1 VKGRI
6 LIVDDE
12 PDMLAL
18 LREALEMRGHEVFT
32 ANAAMS
38 GLNEARRHLP
48 DVVLLDVLLGDM
60 DGLSACEILR
70 SQPSTAR
77 TPVIIMTAM
86 VGEMVRFNS
95 FAAGA
100 IDFVG
105 KPISPRDVVMRI
117 ESMLA
122 SKVNPSDSTEP
133 GTWEA
138 PH

>member
-1 VKGRI
+1 MKGKI

-12 PDMLAL
+12 PDMLTL

-32 ANAAMS
+32 AATAMS

-60 DGLSACEILR
+60 DGFSACEILR

-86 VGEMVRFNS
+86 AGEMVRFNS

-100 IDFVG
+100 IEFVG
-105 KPISPRDVVMRI
+105 KPVSPRDVVARV

-122 SKVNPSDSTEP
+122 SSHGCSESDTCN
-133 GTWEA
+133 A
-138 PH
+138 P